1 MMPHASWMRC
11 GGGSAY
17 LPYFSAMRC
26 IRAILL
32 STTILLSGLI
42 TAQPDSAEPRLE
54 LRDLLS
60 SSTSVPGMGDD
71 VPGVN
76 LVNEGNGRLLFGDSA
91 AYASLDLVDTAW
103 QKLRSSKDSILPGT
117 GVHWLRFR
125 LLPDSSLKDRT
136 ILLGLGGNEKMEIF
150 LNGSPMVSSN
160 AGADHGQAIKSD
172 PTPYL
177 IPFAFR
183 CDGQPELIAIRLE
196 NTDGKAARVFAH
208 ACSLHA
214 ADMAFRNQREMTQ
227 FGVFI
232 GINVIILLLALVIWS
247 FERRERQW
255 VYLALLSFVSALD
268 IFCDLTGNMGLLDP
282 KGFAS
287 RIVDA
292 VQLILVPWPMY
303 LLIMTLGTLH
313 GNVGRLRRKWHTIS
327 IITASVVCVIF
338 AGGILYYGLDFR
350 SGRSGINFTLE
361 DPNIAA
367 VIAVIF
373 LSLLLA
379 VVMIW
384 FIIEVIRLGIKLMR
398 TPGYARW
405 VGAGA
410 LASSVLA
417 FILKT
422 LGSVD
427 LLGPGFSSLLETLGE
442 YCAGIGVPVSVAV
455 FLAIRTSHQG
465 RLVARQ
471 RDDLDLEVKERT
483 AELSAEKERSDE
495 LLLNILPAEVA
506 EELRS
511 TGASKAQHFDQVSV
525 LFTDFKGFTG
535 MAAQLGADAL
545 LQELNACF
553 EAFDAIITRHGIEK
567 IKTIG
572 DAYMCASG
580 LHSPH
585 ISSPVAIIRAALE
598 MQSFMAARKKELD
611 ARNRP
616 AFEMRVGIHT
626 GPVVA
631 GIVGV
636 KKFQYDIWGD
646 TVNTASRM
654 ESSGEVGQVNISGA
668 TYELVKDEPAFTFT
682 PRGRIEVKGKGEM
695 DMYFV
700 SRSFSEG

>member
-1 MMPHASWMRC
+1 MR
-11 GGGSAY
+11 SAK
-17 LPYFSAMRC
+17 F
-26 IRAILL
+26 ILL
-32 STTILLSGLI
+32 AAALVFSSLVLGQRESVPV
-42 TAQPDSAEPRLE
+42 QPSVLKA
-54 LRDLLS
+54 RDLSDLS
-60 SSTSVPGMGDD
+60 SAVPGMGDD
-71 VPGVN
+71 LPGVN
-76 LVNEGNGRLLFGDSA
+76 LVREGHGRLKFGDGT
-91 AYASLDLVDTAW
+91 AYASRDLVDTAW
-103 QKLRSSKDSILPGT
+103 QKLRSSTDTLLPGT

-125 LLPDSSLKDRT
+125 LLPDSSLKGRT
-136 ILLGLGGNEKMEIF
+136 ILLGLGGNEQMEIF
-150 LNGSPMVSSN
+150 LNGSPLFSSY
-160 AGADHGQAIKSD
+160 AVADHGETIKSV
-172 PTPYL
+172 PAPYV
-177 IPFAFR
+177 IPFTLR
-183 CDGQPELIAIRLE
+183 CDGRPEVIAIRLDSV
-196 NTDGKAARVFAH
+196 DGRTARTFAH
-208 ACSLHA
+208 ACTLHA

-232 GINVIILLLALVIWS
+232 GINGIILLLALVIWS

-255 VYLALLSFVSALD
+255 IYLALLSLVSALD

-282 KGFAS
+282 KGSAS
-287 RIVDA
+287 RIVAA

-313 GNVGRLRRKWHTIS
+313 GNVGRRRRKWHTIS

-338 AGGILYYGLDFR
+338 AGGILYYGLDFTTG
-350 SGRSGINFTLE
+350 SSGITFTLE
-361 DPNIAA
+361 DPAIALVIAVLFLGLLLAA
-367 VIAVIF
+367 VIV
-373 LSLLLA
+373 
-379 VVMIW
+379 W

-427 LLGPGFSSLLETLGE
+427 LLGMGFSSFLETLGE
-442 YCAGIGVPVSVAV
+442 YCSGVAVPVSVAV
-455 FLAIRTSHQG
+455 FLAIRTSHHG

-471 RDDLDLEVKERT
+471 RDELDLEVKERT

-506 EELRS
+506 EELKA
-511 TGASKAQHFDQVSV
+511 TGAAKARHFDQVSV

-545 LQELNACF
+545 LRELNACF
-553 EAFDAIITRHGIEK
+553 EAFDAIITRHGIEQ

-572 DAYMCASG
+572 DAYMCAGG
-580 LHSPH
+580 LSDPNT
-585 ISSPVAIIRAALE
+585 SSPTAVIHAALE
-598 MQSFMAARKKELD
+598 MQDFMTGRKKAHD
-611 ARNRP
+611 AQGLP
-616 AFEMRVGIHT
+616 GFQMRVGIHT

-654 ESSGEVGQVNISGA
+654 ESSGEVDRVNISES
-668 TYELVKDEPAFTFT
+668 TYELVKNEPGLSFT
-682 PRGRIEVKGKGEM
+682 PRGKVQAKGKGELE
-695 DMYFV
+695 MYFV
-700 SRSFSEG
+700 DKPLSLAQ